1 MLKKLLKYD
10 FQAILKYFIPM
21 SIAMLIYSCLAT
33 LTFRVNSS
41 DLGND
46 HSLLGLI
53 AGFAIAGYIFIFIAY
68 TIITQALIVV
78 NFFKSM
84 ATDTGYLTHT
94 LPVKKTSILLSK
106 IIMAEAVM
114 LISYLVLLLSL
125 IIFLDVPTNFGLF
138 HSAFS
143 SAVSFITAEI
153 GTGMFTYFVISFT
166 VLFLLAPLMS
176 CSIFY
181 VSIAFGQLMNRH
193 KVIGSFVAYFVIMFV
208 IQIISTVFSFFI
220 GNVTINTVE
229 DVTNTMLPVFFTGFI
244 VFELALSFIALFLT
258 NWIFTKKL
266 NLD

>member
-10 FQAILKYFIPM
+10 FQAVFKYFIPM
-21 SIAMLIYSCLAT
+21 SIAMLVFSCLAT
-33 LTFRVNSS
+33 LTFRIDSS
-41 DLGND
+41 DLSNEQ
-46 HSLLGLI
+46 SLLGI
-53 AGFAIAGYIFIFIAY
+53 VAGFAIAGYIFIFIAY
-68 TIITQALIVV
+68 SIITQALIVV

-94 LPVKKTSILLSK
+94 LPVKKTTIILSK
-106 IIMAEAVM
+106 VIMAEAVM
-114 LISYLVLLLSL
+114 LIMYLVLFLSL
-125 IIFLDVPTNFGLF
+125 MIFLDVPTNFGLY
-138 HSAFS
+138 HAELSTI
-143 SAVSFITAEI
+143 VSFIISEI
-153 GTGMFTYFVISFT
+153 GTGMFTYYVISFM

-208 IQIISTVFSFFI
+208 IQIVSTILSFFI
-220 GNVTINTVE
+220 GNVTVNTVE
-229 DVTNTMLPVFFTGFI
+229 DVANSMIPVFFTGFT
-244 VFELALSFIALFLT
+244 VFELALSAIALFLT

>member
-10 FQAILKYFIPM
+10 FQAVFKYFIPM
-21 SIAMLIYSCLAT
+21 SIAMLVFSCLAT
-33 LTFRVNSS
+33 LTFRIDSS
-41 DLGND
+41 DLSND
-46 HSLLGLI
+46 QSLLGII
-53 AGFAIAGYIFIFIAY
+53 AAFAIAGYIFIFIAY
-68 TIITQALIVV
+68 SIITQALIVI

-94 LPVKKTSILLSK
+94 LPVKKTSIILSK
-106 IIMAEAVM
+106 VIMAEAVM
-114 LISYLVLLLSL
+114 LIMYLVLSLSL
-125 IIFLDVPTNFGLF
+125 MIFLDVPTNFGLY
-138 HSAFS
+138 HNALSTI
-143 SAVSFITAEI
+143 VNFIISEI
-153 GTGMFTYFVISFT
+153 GTGMFAYFVISFI
-166 VLFLLAPLMS
+166 VLFLVAPLMS

-208 IQIISTVFSFFI
+208 IQIISTIFSFFI
-220 GNVTINTVE
+220 GNVTVNTVE
-229 DVTNTMLPVFFTGFI
+229 DVTNTMLPVFFTGFT